1 LTTPEPPEHRSL
13 LASLLSPDARFL
25 QRVAAVFQLDPRVY
39 AEIDG
44 DPSTIPQA
52 FAVVIL
58 TAVVAGL
65 GQGSIAYLFLS
76 TAMLILIWL
85 MAAALIWGVGTLVVG
100 DRSDYARLL
109 RCLGFAYA
117 WFGLLLFENIAWL
130 GNLVRLASVGL
141 CLASFVQATR
151 QVMAVETQ
159 VAAAICAVGLLGPF
173 LLFLIVV

>member
-1 LTTPEPPEHRSL
+1 MTHSEPPERRGL

-25 QRVAAVFQLDPRVY
+25 QRVAAVFKLDPRVY
-39 AEIDG
+39 AEIDS

-52 FAVVIL
+52 FAVVIG
-58 TAVVAGL
+58 TALVAGL
-65 GQGSIAYLFLS
+65 GQGSIAYLFLC
-76 TAMLILIWL
+76 TAILILIWL

-117 WFGLLLFENIAWL
+117 WFGLLVFENVAWL

-151 QVMAVETQ
+151 QVLRVETQ
-159 VAAAICAVGLLGPF
+159 IAAAICGACLLGPF
-173 LLFLIVV
+173 VLFLILV

>member
-1 LTTPEPPEHRSL
+1 LTTPESPEQRGL
-13 LASLLSPDARFL
+13 LARLLSADARFL
-25 QRVAAVFQLDPRVY
+25 QRLAAVFQLDSRVY
-39 AEIDG
+39 AEIDS

-76 TAMLILIWL
+76 TAVLILNWL
-85 MAAALIWGVGTLVVG
+85 MAAALVWGVGTLVVG

-117 WFGLLLFENIAWL
+117 WFGLLLFENVAWL

-151 QVMAVETQ
+151 QVLAVETQ
-159 VAAAICAVGLLGPF
+159 VAAAICGAGLLGPY
-173 LLFLIVV
+173 LLLQILL